1 MAVEKA
7 QEPSAYAE
15 MLATAAE
22 EPGTGGALDDSS
34 DTPPAPIR
42 IVEALLFVGGPT
54 LTAQRVG
61 EIIRGFSPD
70 ELAEAVATLN
80 RAYRLQN
87 RPYAIQIRDEGFS
100 LAFRPKYRGVT
111 EKLYGNQ
118 REARL
123 STAAIDVLSLV
134 AYQQPASKAE
144 VDSMRGADSGA
155 LLRQLVRRG
164 LIQIVQRAD
173 TGPREV
179 LYGTTPRFLEWFGLQ
194 SLDDLPRTQD
204 LQQL

>member
-1 MAVEKA
+1 MEDA
-7 QEPSAYAE
+7 QDPRTYAE
-15 MLATAAE
+15 MLETAA
-22 EPGTGGALDDSS
+22 A
-34 DTPPAPIR
+34 TPITARTTSAETNEAPPSPIR
-42 IVEALLFVGGPT
+42 IVEALLFVGGAP

-61 EIIRGFSPD
+61 EIIRGFGSD
-70 ELAEAVATLN
+70 QLAEAVATLN

-87 RPYAIQIRDEGFS
+87 RPYTIQIRDEGFS
-100 LAFRPKYRGVT
+100 LALRPKFRDVQ

-123 STAAIDVLSLV
+123 STAAVDVLSLV
-134 AYQQPASKAE
+134 AYRQPAGKAE

-164 LIQIVQRAD
+164 LIQIVQRSGD
-173 TGPREV
+173 GQREI